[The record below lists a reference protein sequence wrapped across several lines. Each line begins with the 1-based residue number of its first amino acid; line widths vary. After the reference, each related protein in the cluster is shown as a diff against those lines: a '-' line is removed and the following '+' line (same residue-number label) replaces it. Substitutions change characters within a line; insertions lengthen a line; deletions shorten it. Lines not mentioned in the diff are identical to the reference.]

1 MKKLFLA
8 LFILLLLF
16 VAYLFYNTYN
26 FESTQLEVDAVEL
39 TPIPD
44 GAVDRFVEAISIR
57 TISFEDEAD
66 FDSTQF
72 KKFNEFLEGY
82 YPLAHEN
89 LEHTIFSEFS
99 HLFHWKGK
107 DPSLKPIILMAH
119 IDAVP
124 IATPAAWSVHP
135 FTDGLVNDT
144 IYGRGAMDCKFGV
157 LGLMESTEQLLRESF
172 TPERDIYISLGH
184 DEEVSGG
191 RGARKIAQHLKEL
204 GVDPHFVL
212 DEGMAITDGLV
223 PGISGPTA
231 IIGIAEKGY
240 LSLELTVAMAGG
252 HSSTPEK
259 ESSIDVLSKAVSN
272 VKANPCPRT
281 LTPVLQAF
289 MDKTGPEMDFKA
301 KFVFANSKIFKSL
314 ILGEMEKLTSGNA
327 SIRTTTSPTIFEAGI
342 KDNVIPTSARA
353 VINFRIIPGE
363 TIEDVM
369 AHVNKVVDDERVKVE
384 ILNEGF
390 NPSPVSP
397 VDNSQYESIERS
409 IKQIFPDIKT
419 TPNLVLGATDSRHFT
434 ILTDNVYRFSP
445 FKISSEN
452 LTCFHGIDERVP
464 RSEFEDGIRFYR
476 QLIKNGSSHLQQ

>member
-1 MKKLFLA
+1 MKKLL
-8 LFILLLLF
+8 LGIFILLLLF
-16 VAYLFYNTYN
+16 IAYLFYNVYN
-26 FESTQLEVDAVEL
+26 FKSNQLQVDPVEI
-39 TPIPD
+39 TPIPE

-72 KKFNEFLEGY
+72 RKFNEFLEGY
-82 YPLAHEN
+82 YPLAHSN

-99 HLFHWKGK
+99 HLFHWRGK
-107 DPSLKPIILMAH
+107 DSNLKPIILMAH

-135 FTDGLVNDT
+135 FTAGLVNDT

-157 LGLMESTEQLLRESF
+157 LGLMESTEQLLREGF
-172 TPERDIYISLGH
+172 VPDRDIYISLGH

-191 RGARKIAQHLKEL
+191 RGARKIAQYLKDK
-204 GVDPHFVL
+204 GIDPHFVL
-212 DEGMAITDGLV
+212 DEGMAITKGMI
-223 PGISGPTA
+223 PGITGETA
-231 IIGIAEKGY
+231 VIGIAEKGY

-259 ESSIDVLSKAVSN
+259 ESSIDVLSKAVSQ
-272 VKANPCPRT
+272 VKSNPCPRI
-281 LTPVLQAF
+281 LNPVLQAF
-289 MDKTGPEMDFKA
+289 MDKTGPEMDAKA

-314 ILGEMEKLTSGNA
+314 ILGEMEKSNSGNA
-327 SIRTTTSPTIFEAGI
+327 SVRTTTSPTIFEAGI

-363 TIEDVM
+363 TIDDVI
-369 AHVNKVVDDERVKVE
+369 AHVNKVVDDERVQVE

-397 VDNSQYESIERS
+397 VDNAQYESIERS
-409 IKQIFPDIKT
+409 IKQIFPDMKT

-434 ILTDNVYRFSP
+434 ILTNNIYRFSP
-445 FKISSEN
+445 FKISPEN
-452 LTCFHGIDERVP
+452 LTCFHGINERVP
-464 RSEFEDGIRFYR
+464 RSEFEEGIRFYR
-476 QLIKNGSSHLQQ
+476 QMIKNGSSQLKQ